1 MVGDKVVTPQ
11 DIGKRYPHA
20 STKTKVPEA
29 PFPHKVGTCCAYY
42 SGFCWSLS
50 YVILQ
55 LVCVHSS
62 NSHFHASFPPGLMKI
77 PLTGT
82 GVSAINESI
91 GPGGPSGPSADANR
105 DPANKRAG
113 GTSHI
118 GSAI

>member
-1 MVGDKVVTPQ
+1 MTPQ
-11 DIGKRYPHA
+11 DIGKRYPMPQP
-20 STKTKVPEA
+20 STDQGTRSAFPPTKLALVAHTTPVSA
-29 PFPHKVGTCCAYY
+29 GLYL
-42 SGFCWSLS
+42 SLS
-50 YVILQ
+50 FSWYVS
-55 LVCVHSS
+55 HSS
-62 NSHFHASFPPGLMKI
+62 NSHFHASFPPGLVKI

-91 GPGGPSGPSADANR
+91 GPGGPSGPSADANS